1 MQTVIQGKEIET
13 TYSVKAVRNKNGVLT
28 KKPKLVKK
36 SKVVK
41 WDNLFDPIDGKIEYN
56 NIHNND
62 QFQYRKSINIS
73 EDEEVLIEGQ
83 IYRVDIDSLM
93 LHTSK
98 VIHEKKINKVES
110 EEELKTVMT
119 EYNHLIIDNNPK
131 MKAYCNSNKIDIDTV
146 NIDDIETLFND
157 KGYGKE
163 AHTLTVDEMPTLS
176 HGVAMRSD
184 GCVLCKF

>member
-1 MQTVIQGKEIET
+1 MKTVIQGKEIET
-13 TYSVKAVRNKNGVLT
+13 TYSVVAFRNKDGVLIR
-28 KKPKLVKK
+28 KPFIHDE

-41 WDNLFDPIDGKIEYN
+41 WTNLFDPIDGKIEYN

-62 QFQYRKSINIS
+62 QFQYRKSVNIS

-83 IYRVDIDSLM
+83 IYRADINSLM
-93 LHTSK
+93 IHTDKIISEK
-98 VIHEKKINKVES
+98 EIHKTKA

-146 NIDDIETLFND
+146 NIDDIETLFEEKD
-157 KGYGKE
+157 CIKVAYSSSADALSALSTATARLSRGFT
-163 AHTLTVDEMPTLS
+163 TL
-176 HGVAMRSD
+176 
-184 GCVLCKF
+184 C